1 MKNVKSNIEVFAGGL
16 LTYSMESDTGHGVLM
31 LRSSASPRLTSMFD
45 KHKTVLQSLMQ
56 VFSSF

>member
-1 MKNVKSNIEVFAGGL
+1 MKNVRSNIEVFAGGL

-31 LRSSASPRLTSMFD
+31 LLSSASPRLTLMFD
-45 KHKTVLQSLMQ
+45 KHKTVLQNLMQ